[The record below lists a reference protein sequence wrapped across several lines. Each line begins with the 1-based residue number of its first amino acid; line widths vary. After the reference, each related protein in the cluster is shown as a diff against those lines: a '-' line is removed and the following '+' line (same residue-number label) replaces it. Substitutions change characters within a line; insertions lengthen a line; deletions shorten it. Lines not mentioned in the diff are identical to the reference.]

1 MSDGNEHHL
10 LQGVS
15 RSFFLSLRLLP
26 RPMRRAAGLGY
37 LLARTSDTLADSA
50 GVDATTRLAALDAFG
65 QRVAGGTP
73 PLIWPRALRDGVGDP
88 MERVL
93 LEHSERLVGELDA
106 LPDDEARL
114 VREVTATILGGQR
127 LDLERFGAASAT
139 RPVALA
145 DAAQLEDYAWRVAG
159 CVGAFWTRLGFLTLG
174 PRFSMAPEATL
185 VARGIAYG
193 KGLQV
198 VNILRDLPQDL
209 AAGRCYLPVAD
220 PSDRAAI
227 LACHAAWI
235 RRAGEWVDE
244 GLAYAA
250 VLPDR
255 RLRAASA
262 LPAMLAHETLARLAK
277 ADWEGLCR
285 RVKVPRRR
293 VYLALLR
300 AWIRRRGLAEH

>member
-1 MSDGNEHHL
+1 M
-10 LQGVS
+10 
-15 RSFFLSLRLLP
+15 
-26 RPMRRAAGLGY
+26 
-37 LLARTSDTLADSA
+37 
-50 GVDATTRLAALDAFG
+50 
-65 QRVAGGTP
+65 
-73 PLIWPRALRDGVGDP
+73 
-88 MERVL
+88 
-93 LEHSERLVGELDA
+93 
-106 LPDDEARL
+106 
-114 VREVTATILGGQR
+114 
-127 LDLERFGAASAT
+127 
-139 RPVALA
+139 
-145 DAAQLEDYAWRVAG
+145 
-159 CVGAFWTRLGFLTLG
+159 
-174 PRFSMAPEATL
+174 
-185 VARGIAYG
+185 
-193 KGLQV
+193 
-198 VNILRDLPQDL
+198 VNILRDLPLDL

-227 LACHAAWI
+227 LASHAAWI

-262 LPAMLAHETLARLAK
+262 LPAMLAHETLARLVK